1 MLEMKNLCR
10 EVWTWNRKKEMSL
23 IQDCLRNHRFIAIDT
38 EFPGS
43 LRETSKDATDYERYN
58 NMRFS
63 VDKTKLIQLGL
74 TLFDAEGR
82 IGGTWE
88 INFSDFGET
97 GDARNEKSIEFLK
110 RNGLDLEK
118 IREQGI
124 SIQGFFSEFRRI
136 LQRTMNVTWVTF
148 HGSYDIAYLLKGIT
162 GESLPVTSERFAEA
176 LARALGSVY
185 DLKVM
190 AGRFEGLGSR
200 LGLQSLAHELGL
212 NRVGIAHHAGS
223 DSELTARVFD
233 RMAPIC
239 HNIQESEGF
248 VYGLGYRILSHR
260 LKQELVMMR
269 QRAQLHIK
277 HVMKTRC
284 YGPASPFLPPMP
296 QLRPMCVAG
305 FPPFGGHI
313 LMPRVSMY

>member
-23 IQDCLRNHRFIAIDT
+23 IEDCLRNHRFIAIDT

-43 LRETSKDATDYERYN
+43 LRETCKDATDYERYN

-74 TLFDAEGR
+74 TLFDTEGR

-88 INFSDFGET
+88 INFSDFGEID
-97 GDARNEKSIEFLK
+97 DARNEKSIEFLK

-136 LQRTMNVTWVTF
+136 LKRTMNVTWVTF

-190 AGRFEGLGSR
+190 AGRFIGLSSH
-200 LGLQSLAHELGL
+200 LGLQKGY
-212 NRVGIAHHAGS
+212 
-223 DSELTARVFD
+223 
-233 RMAPIC
+233 
-239 HNIQESEGF
+239 

-260 LKQELVMMR
+260 LKQELVTVR
-269 QRAQLHIK
+269 QRAQLHIN

-284 YGPASPFLPPMP
+284 YGPPSPFLPPMP
-296 QLRPMCVAG
+296 QPRPMFVAG
-305 FPPFGGHI
+305 FPPFGGFD
-313 LMPRVSMY
+313 MRPRVSMY